1 MLAAEAMRLAAYE
14 ALVPSDRLLQETPV
28 WPTMAGDHVFDSQAI
43 RFEDLADGV
52 AFTPSIALYTDDSRS
67 VRRGEGASSTIGFA
81 TATLTVVCELSV
93 AVKDDGAPYADAMA
107 TSDPKARL
115 VLGALCAQVRQAL
128 VRGPTGAAFR
138 RAVKSVDEVRIDQ
151 FALPEMGLRWMRST
165 MSFTCA
171 IADDEFTDA
180 AGLPQPIRR
189 LMEALPENSYA
200 RGKLLE
206 LHALFLAT
214 DRAALAGIDFSTTAD
229 PAGPD
234 GPQGTIP
241 TANP

>member
-14 ALVPSDRLLQETPV
+14 ALVPSGQLLQAVPV
-28 WPTMAGDHVFDSQAI
+28 WPTIAGDHVFDSQAI

-81 TATLTVVCELSV
+81 TATLTAVCELTV
-93 AVKDDGAPYADAMA
+93 AVKDDGAPFADAMA

-115 VLGALCAQVRQAL
+115 VLGALCAQVRQTL
-128 VRGPTGAAFR
+128 VRGPTSEALR
-138 RAVKSVDEVRIDQ
+138 KIVKSVDEIRIDQ

-165 MSFTCA
+165 MSFSCT

-189 LMEALPENSYA
+189 LMDALPANSYA
-200 RGKLLE
+200 LAKLNE
-206 LHALFLAT
+206 LDALFRAT
-214 DRAALAGIDFSTTAD
+214 NRTSLNSIIFSTKGD
-229 PAGPD
+229 PVTRPEGSV
-234 GPQGTIP
+234 
-241 TANP
+241 